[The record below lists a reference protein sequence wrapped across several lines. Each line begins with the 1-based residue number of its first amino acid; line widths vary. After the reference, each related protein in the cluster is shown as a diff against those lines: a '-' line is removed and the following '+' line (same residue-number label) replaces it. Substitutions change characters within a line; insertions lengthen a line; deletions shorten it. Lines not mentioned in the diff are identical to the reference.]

1 MVRQK
6 KLLKNNLTVD
16 KENFNSLNTSKSES
30 MRPKSQQ
37 IKFQLPKSIKKQFDP
52 FDKSLGFEQILQQT
66 NDYINSKREFFTSLP
81 TLSNKKVYIWQNSK
95 QEKFKKYQ
103 KVIAENSSTNIPSTY
118 NKKALL

>member
-37 IKFQLPKSIKKQFDP
+37 IKFQLPKSIKKQFDTGTCHEHSAWNVMVRRMGLSP
-52 FDKSLGFEQILQQT
+52 RPWWSIL
-66 NDYINSKREFFTSLP
+66 Y
-81 TLSNKKVYIWQNSK
+81 V
-95 QEKFKKYQ
+95 
-103 KVIAENSSTNIPSTY
+103 A
-118 NKKALL
+118 